1 MMVQEGGSMSAH
13 MEDGGRRV
21 KAGSGYRAGVRMNHG
36 RRLRAAFL
44 APVALL
50 LACVATGCRGGRT
63 PAEWLQ
69 DCHRSVQEYA
79 GEGGYLRFRQ
89 EAEYVVET
97 GRGALTDTVRVEG
110 EIVLPEAERYDY
122 REEVRSD
129 VGGEKGRDNSF
140 SYLTLDGGKSA
151 YVKGERLAEALGG
164 EGWVHYVPREEQDRY
179 FDYLKMVEKATT
191 AARDPQWMGLEETA
205 GVRCAHLAF
214 DLSGRDMLELRS
226 QEGPSLLEE
235 YGNLDPE
242 WLDRELRVELWIGEE
257 DLLPVQLRL
266 STRYGG
272 GDLDISYT
280 LWVVFE
286 GYGERPLLPIE
297 RPGAYVEAE

>member
-1 MMVQEGGSMSAH
+1 MSAVI
-13 MEDGGRRV
+13 EDGGRWV
-21 KAGSGYRAGVRMNHG
+21 KAGSGDQARVGMNRG
-36 RRLRAAFL
+36 SRLRAAFL

-50 LACVATGCRGGRT
+50 LACAATGCRGGRT

-69 DCHRSVQEYA
+69 DCYRSVQEYA

-110 EIVLPEAERYDY
+110 EIVLPEVERYDY

-129 VGGEKGRDNSF
+129 IGGERGKDNSF

-151 YVKGERLAEALGG
+151 YVKGERLAETLGV

-179 FDYLKMVEKATT
+179 FDFLKLVEKATT

-214 DLSGRDMLELRS
+214 DLSGRDMLEMRS
-226 QEGPSLLEE
+226 QEGSSLLQE
-235 YGNLDPE
+235 YGTLDPE
-242 WLDRELRVELWIGEE
+242 WLNGELRVELWIGEE
-257 DLLPVQLRL
+257 NLLPVQLRL
-266 STRYGG
+266 GTRYDG
-272 GDLDISYT
+272 GDFRISYA